1 MTLMQ
6 PLPLSQ
12 HAKKLV
18 SRPEDSTRNSKPKG
32 HAYHVAGLGS
42 GFYFAYEQLRNV
54 AEYREHHLLLRSA
67 VQRYL
72 SRHMHLDTYEPIA
85 ADLVTELTQSGY
97 LKNDT
102 IAVSTIE
109 DIDEM
114 LAGYATIYHQL
125 RSSRISR
132 DTAADWLF
140 QTASV
145 QTENELAPDPK
156 GNILMQ
162 FAFEHYFY
170 SVDRAAALGK
180 KKVNDHEYRIALF
193 CAVQRAIFKSDLPT
207 TRYYLVALSLPDLPK
222 QPIEHVIELNK
233 LIDEL
238 YQGAVTNRLA
248 RVINRYGAPIRI
260 LRELILEGGDR
271 RSLWTIA
278 AKLCR
283 ASKTY
288 AAANT
293 RIPGRPSTP
302 VLLRPFSSFS
312 SPKPSSA
319 YPWKCRMTFSLLGAI
334 AWTPLIINILFPLLY
349 MTTIAARIATP
360 SRQNTEVIA
369 GYIDRI
375 LYDGAGTPVVYK
387 VKRRLSSRSLNS
399 MFSSVYA
406 IGFIGSLALLVWILI
421 QLGFNIVNGSIF
433 FLFFW
438 PVSFLGFRL
447 RQSAHELAMID
458 EREGILPTLADFL
471 ATPFV
476 RVGHWLS
483 DKYARAN
490 FVTALLDIAIEMP
503 IKTSLRMLRQWA
515 SFMRTSKRSCS
526 SALVG

>member
-12 HAKKLV
+12 HAKRLV
-18 SRPEDSTRNSKPKG
+18 SRLEDSTRNSKPKG

-260 LRELILEGGDR
+260 LRELILEGGTPEK
-271 RSLWTIA
+271 SLDNRGETLSRI
-278 AKLCR
+278 KDLCSR
-283 ASKTY
+283 EY
-288 AAANT
+288 ENT
-293 RIPGRPSTP
+293 RSTLNARIIKTILFIFVTKTLIGVSVEVP
-302 VLLRPFSSFS
+302 YDLFI
-312 SPKPSSA
+312 
-319 YPWKCRMTFSLLGAI
+319 TGAI
-334 AWTPLIINILFPLLY
+334 AWAPLIINILFPLLY

-433 FLFFW
+433 FLFFSA
-438 PVSFLGFRL
+438 VSFLGFRL

-515 SFMRTSKRSCS
+515 SFMRDKQEE
-526 SALVG
+526 L